1 MKKIGIITSI
11 FFAYGLH
18 ANILLEKPK
27 ELSAEQIEKLA
38 SQWYTTF
45 TWEWSYK
52 GLAKLA
58 CSFVYEN
65 SKAGFAI
72 QFFGIP
78 LYSKRYRLIPTIEEF
93 QQYFHTPSYYFNKP
107 LVYLHTHPRQI
118 SKEDFFTL
126 IASKRC
132 IFYTGAGIS
141 AGSGIATMRSLEESL
156 SMDKGI
162 AHFIKDAWSNPD
174 KLCNAFADFCHKAI
188 YGSPTVAHYILK
200 QIAQEKEVAI
210 ITENVDLLQHRTGI
224 EPIFSAS
231 DKIALLSPKDWQ
243 KVDAIIC
250 IGISHDDRG
259 LLGQY
264 RDSNPD
270 GILIAIDL
278 KIPTYLAD
286 CDYICL
292 GDLQEIL
299 C

>member
-1 MKKIGIITSI
+1 MKKIVIITSI
-11 FFAYGLH
+11 FFAYSLH
-18 ANILLEKPK
+18 ANILLEKPRK
-27 ELSAEQIEKLA
+27 LSAEQIEEFA
-38 SQWYTTF
+38 SEWHTTF
-45 TWEWSYK
+45 TWNWSYK
-52 GLAKLA
+52 RCAKLA

-65 SKAGFAI
+65 NKAGFVISA
-72 QFFGIP
+72 FGIP
-78 LYSKRYRLIPTIEEF
+78 FYSKRCRLIPTIEEL
-93 QQYFHTPSYYFNKP
+93 QQCFHKPSYYLNKP
-107 LVYLHTHPRQI
+107 LEYHHTHPKQI
-118 SKEDFFTL
+118 NKEEFIIL
-126 IASKRC
+126 IEDKRC

-141 AGSGIATMRSLEESL
+141 ARSGIATMSSLEESL
-156 SMDKGI
+156 ALDKGI
-162 AHFIKDAWSNPD
+162 AHFIKNAWSNPD
-174 KLCNAFADFCHKAI
+174 KLCNAFADFCRKAI
-188 YGSPTVAHYILK
+188 YGSPTVAHYTLK

-259 LLGQY
+259 LLGKY

>member
-1 MKKIGIITSI
+1 MKKIGLITSI

-18 ANILLEKPK
+18 ANILLEKPR
-27 ELSAEQIEKLA
+27 ELSAEQIEELA
-38 SQWYTTF
+38 SQWHTTF
-45 TWEWSYK
+45 TWNWSYK

-65 SKAGFAI
+65 SKAGFALKY
-72 QFFGIP
+72 FGIP
-78 LYSKRYRLIPTIEEF
+78 LYSKNYRFIPTMQELQHYF
-93 QQYFHTPSYYFNKP
+93 QPSNYYFDKA
-107 LVYLHTHPRQI
+107 LVYYNSNPQQI
-118 SKEDFFTL
+118 NKEALFTL
-126 IASKRC
+126 ITNKRC

-141 AGSGIATMRSLEESL
+141 AMNGIATMGSLEESL
-156 SMDKGI
+156 AMDKGI
-162 AHFIKDAWSNPD
+162 AQFLKDAWSHPD
-174 KLCNAFADFCHKAI
+174 RLCNAFADFCHKAI
-188 YGSPTVAHYILK
+188 YSSPTLAHYTLK
-200 QIAQEKEVAI
+200 RIAQEKEVAI

-250 IGISHDDRG
+250 IGLSHDDRG
-259 LLGQY
+259 LLAKY
-264 RDSNPD
+264 RDSNPN

-292 GDLQEIL
+292 GNLQEIL
-299 C
+299 S